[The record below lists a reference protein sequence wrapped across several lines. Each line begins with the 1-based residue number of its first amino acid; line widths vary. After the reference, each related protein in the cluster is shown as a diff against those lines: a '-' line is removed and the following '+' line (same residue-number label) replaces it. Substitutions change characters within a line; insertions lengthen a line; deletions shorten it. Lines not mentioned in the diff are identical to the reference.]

1 VSPWPPSRSAI
12 DSGQWGHTFAVLP
25 DGKQLLFVENA
36 PRPEVRELIVV
47 LNWFEELKR
56 KVR

>member
-1 VSPWPPSRSAI
+1 M
-12 DSGQWGHTFAVLP
+12 FAVLP

-36 PRPEVRELIVV
+36 PRPEVSELIVV

-56 KVR
+56 KVH